1 MTLCQDESK
10 KAGGDFQAGLAAAG
24 VERRGVDEDY
34 KPKRGSRSFLRT
46 RWLRILA
53 ISIVVLVPCFW
64 HARIEAGDLP
74 SHVYNA
80 WLAQLI
86 EKGQAPG
93 LYFAHQWN
101 NILFDVA
108 LLRVADL
115 VGFAAAQKIVV
126 STCVLIV
133 FWGVF
138 AFVDSLSGN
147 APWFLTPCIAMLAYG
162 YVFSMG
168 FMNFYLSIG
177 LACIGLALV
186 WRGRA
191 GNWFAAAVIA
201 PLIYLAHPIGFLW
214 FAGMVVYR
222 ALQNAL
228 PNWAKMAV
236 PAVALLPF
244 LAAHWY
250 LLHRATFPID
260 WARPPF
266 YVQNGADQMVTY
278 GDRYMWLSW
287 MALIFGALCVAVDV
301 FLRWRAKSPGS
312 LKRFVEP
319 LEWYAVALI
328 ATALLPD
335 NLQPP
340 VYQGWIGLLVSR
352 LTMITGIFGLCFL
365 GLIRPRV
372 WHLAGFAGVAA
383 LYFAF
388 SYQDTSWLNR
398 LEANAEA
405 AVSKLPLG
413 TRIIP
418 TISGDPDWRITFIG
432 HIADR
437 ACIGHCFTYSNYEP
451 PSGQFRVRVD
461 PKGSPIVVATEE
473 QSGDMEGG
481 SYEIDES
488 DLPLKQLYQ
497 CDPNDLTKVCL
508 HDFAEGETTGKL
520 GFHPPN

>member
-1 MTLCQDESK
+1 MSEHYNVK
-10 KAGGDFQAGLAAAG
+10 KSG
-24 VERRGVDEDY
+24 RG
-34 KPKRGSRSFLRT
+34 FLRT
-46 RWLRILA
+46 YWLRVLA
-53 ISIVVLVPCFW
+53 ISLAVLVPCFW

-86 EKGQAPG
+86 ERGQAPG

-115 VGFAAAQKIVV
+115 AGFAAAEKIVV
-126 STCVLIV
+126 SVCVLIV

-138 AFVDSLSGN
+138 AFVDAVSGS
-147 APWFLTPCIAMLAYG
+147 APWFLTPCMAMLAYG

-186 WRGRA
+186 WRGGA

-201 PLIYLAHPIGFLW
+201 PLTCLAHPMGFLW
-214 FAGMVVYR
+214 FAGMAVYR
-222 ALQNAL
+222 LLQRRL
-228 PNWAKMAV
+228 PGWARMAV
-236 PAVALLPF
+236 PVAALLPF

-250 LLHRATFPID
+250 LLHRATFPVD
-260 WARPPF
+260 WAKPPF
-266 YVQNGADQMVTY
+266 YAQNGADQMVTY
-278 GDRYMWLSW
+278 GDRYGWLSW
-287 MALIFGALCVAVDV
+287 TALIFGTVCVGVDAI
-301 FLRWRAKSPGS
+301 LRWRADSANT

-340 VYQGWIGLLVSR
+340 IYQGWIGLLVSR
-352 LTMITGIFGLCFL
+352 LTMIAAIFGLCL
-365 GLIRPRV
+365 LALLKPRR
-372 WHLAGFAGVAA
+372 WHLLGFACIGVV
-383 LYFAF
+383 YFAF
-388 SYQDTSWLNR
+388 FYQDTLWLNR
-398 LEANAEA
+398 LEANAETT
-405 AVSKLPLG
+405 VSKLPPG

-418 TISGDPDWRITFIG
+418 TIQGDPNWRITFVG
-432 HIADR
+432 HVADR

-451 PSGQFRVRVD
+451 PSGQFRIRVD
-461 PKGSPIVVATEE
+461 PKGSPIVVTTEE
-473 QSGDMEGG
+473 LSGDMEGG
-481 SYEIDES
+481 MYEIDES
-488 DLPLKQLYQ
+488 DPPLKQLYQ
-497 CDPNDLTKVCL
+497 CDPKDLTKVCL
-508 HDFAEGETTGKL
+508 HDLAAGETTGKL
-520 GFHPPN
+520 GYHPVE